1 MGFLDFLFGTNRK
14 TDMKDDSLFGPTD
27 TAPTNLIEMDEEFS
41 EDLVKDNL
49 DTPFFKEDK
58 SYLQN
63 GVHMENA
70 QNTFKL
76 VYDGLL
82 AQNGSNEIHAVV
94 GYGNNLNWEDIEE
107 HKMDKTKDNKFEL
120 MLTVK
125 RPGNINIA
133 FKDNAQN
140 WDNNSGHNYNFE
152 NYLY

>member
-63 GVHMENA
+63 GVHM
-70 QNTFKL
+70 KMHKIL
-76 VYDGLL
+76 
-82 AQNGSNEIHAVV
+82 
-94 GYGNNLNWEDIEE
+94 LNWF
-107 HKMDKTKDNKFEL
+107 MT
-120 MLTVK
+120 
-125 RPGNINIA
+125 A
-133 FKDNAQN
+133 F
-140 WDNNSGHNYNFE
+140 
-152 NYLY
+152 

>member
-1 MGFLDFLFGTNRK
+1 MGFRFSFGTNRK
-14 TDMKDDSLFGPTD
+14 TDMKDDSLLDLQILHQQTLLKWMKSFRR
-27 TAPTNLIEMDEEFS
+27 FS
-41 EDLVKDNL
+41 KDNL

-94 GYGNNLNWEDIEE
+94 AMETTLIG
-107 HKMDKTKDNKFEL
+107 KM
-120 MLTVK
+120 
-125 RPGNINIA
+125 
-133 FKDNAQN
+133 
-140 WDNNSGHNYNFE
+140 
-152 NYLY
+152 